1 MKPGPTGAS
10 VAAGITAGQVM
21 TSPVI
26 TVAADARVGQVAEI
40 LTSRRISAVPV
51 VDPAGAVLGVV
62 SERDLLARSGR
73 TAAEVMTTAVVS
85 VTTDTDIEQVRRLL
99 VDAPIRRVPVMSAGR
114 LVGIISR
121 HDLVGRMVEWAC
133 GVCGE
138 TVHGAH
144 PPLVCPK
151 CGGSEDRFALQE
163 QSPGP

>member
-1 MKPGPTGAS
+1 MTPGS
-10 VAAGITAGQVM
+10 KSAGITAGQVM
-21 TSPVI
+21 TAPVL
-26 TVAADARVGQVAEI
+26 TVGPDTSVTRVAEI
-40 LTSRRISAVPV
+40 LTSQRFSAVPV
-51 VDPAGAVLGVV
+51 VDDAGAVLGLV
-62 SERDLLARSGR
+62 SERDLLARQGR
-73 TAAEVMTTAVVS
+73 TARDVMTTSVIS
-85 VTTDTDIEQVRRLL
+85 VTTDTDLEQVRRML

-138 TVHGAH
+138 SVRGAH

-163 QSPGP
+163 QPPGP

>member
-1 MKPGPTGAS
+1 MNPGAGS
-10 VAAGITAGQVM
+10 AAGITAGQVM
-21 TSPVI
+21 TAPVI
-26 TVAADARVGQVAEI
+26 TVDPNTTVAHIAEI

-51 VDPAGAVLGVV
+51 VDAGGAVLGLV

-73 TAAEVMTTAVVS
+73 AAREVMTTSVIT

-99 VDAPIRRVPVMSAGR
+99 VDAHIRRVPVLSAGR
-114 LVGIISR
+114 LVGILSR

-138 TVHGAH
+138 TVRGAH

-163 QSPGP
+163 QPPGP

>member
-1 MKPGPTGAS
+1 MSPDS
-10 VAAGITAGQVM
+10 AAGITAGQIM
-21 TSPVI
+21 TAPVV
-26 TVAADARVGQVAEI
+26 TVAPEASVTHIAEL
-40 LTSRRISAVPV
+40 LTTRRFSAVPV
-51 VDPAGAVLGVV
+51 VDGAGAVLGLV
-62 SERDLLARSGR
+62 SERDLLARPGR
-73 TAAEVMTTAVVS
+73 TAREVMTTSVIS
-85 VTTDTDIEQVRRLL
+85 VTTDTDIEQVRRML

-138 TVHGAH
+138 TVRGAH

-163 QSPGP
+163 QPPGP

>member
-1 MKPGPTGAS
+1 MTPGS
-10 VAAGITAGQVM
+10 KSAGITAGQVM
-21 TSPVI
+21 TAPVL
-26 TVAADARVGQVAEI
+26 TVGPDTSVTRVAEI
-40 LTSRRISAVPV
+40 LTSKRFSAVPV
-51 VDPAGAVLGVV
+51 VDDAGAVLGLV
-62 SERDLLARSGR
+62 SERDLLARDGA
-73 TAAEVMTTAVVS
+73 TARDVMTTSVIS
-85 VTTDTDIEQVRRLL
+85 VTTDTDLEQVRRML

-138 TVHGAH
+138 TVRGAH

-163 QSPGP
+163 QPPGP